1 MKNGSRAN
9 ALLIELLIVIVFFM
23 FAATTLVELFGAARE
38 RSRSAEILCA
48 AALAYQNAAE
58 ALYDAEETEPW
69 LKEMGFAQEENGWIR
84 EEDGYALR
92 VTEEKNETE
101 AGVLRTVIV
110 AAEYDGETI
119 LALPSVRYLEKEAA
133 L

>member
-9 ALLIELLIVIVFFM
+9 ALLIELLIVILFFM

-38 RSRSAEILCA
+38 RSRRAEILSA
-48 AALAYQNAAE
+48 AALASQNAAE

-119 LALPSVRYLEKEAA
+119 LALPSVRYLEKEGA

>member
-9 ALLIELLIVIVFFM
+9 ALLIELLIVILFFM

-38 RSRSAEILCA
+38 RSRRAEILSA
-48 AALAYQNAAE
+48 AALASQNAAE

-110 AAEYDGETI
+110 AAEYDGKTI

>member
-9 ALLIELLIVIVFFM
+9 ALLIELLIVILFFM

-38 RSRSAEILCA
+38 RSRRAEILSA
-48 AALAYQNAAE
+48 AALASQNAAE

-69 LKEMGFAQEENGWIR
+69 LKEMGFEQEENGWIR

-110 AAEYDGETI
+110 AAEYDGKTI

>member
-9 ALLIELLIVIVFFM
+9 ALLIELLIVILFFM

-38 RSRSAEILCA
+38 RSRRAEILSA
-48 AALAYQNAAE
+48 AALASQNAAE

-69 LKEMGFAQEENGWIR
+69 LKEMGFAHEENGWIR

-119 LALPSVRYLEKEAA
+119 LALPSVRYLEKEGA

>member
-9 ALLIELLIVIVFFM
+9 ALLIELLIVILFFM

-38 RSRSAEILCA
+38 RSRRAEILSA
-48 AALAYQNAAE
+48 AALASQNAAE

-69 LKEMGFAQEENGWIR
+69 LKEMGFAHEENGWIR

-92 VTEEKNETE
+92 GTEEKNETE

-119 LALPSVRYLEKEAA
+119 LALPSVRYQEKEAA
-133 L
+133 P

>member
-9 ALLIELLIVIVFFM
+9 ALLIELLIVILFFM

-38 RSRSAEILCA
+38 RSRRAEILSA
-48 AALAYQNAAE
+48 AALASQNAAE

>member
-9 ALLIELLIVIVFFM
+9 ALLIELLIVILFFM

-38 RSRSAEILCA
+38 RSRRAEILSA
-48 AALAYQNAAE
+48 AALASQNAAE
-58 ALYDAEETEPW
+58 ALYDAEETELW

>member
-9 ALLIELLIVIVFFM
+9 ALLIELLIVILFFM

-38 RSRSAEILCA
+38 RSRRAEILSA
-48 AALAYQNAAE
+48 AALASQNAAE

-110 AAEYDGETI
+110 TAEYDGETI

>member
-9 ALLIELLIVIVFFM
+9 ALLIELLIVILFFM

-38 RSRSAEILCA
+38 RSRRAEILSA
-48 AALAYQNAAE
+48 AALASQNAAE

-110 AAEYDGETI
+110 TAEYDGETI
-119 LALPSVRYLEKEAA
+119 LALPSVRYLEKEVA

>member
-9 ALLIELLIVIVFFM
+9 ALLIELLIVILFFM

-38 RSRSAEILCA
+38 RSRRAEILSA
-48 AALAYQNAAE
+48 AALASQNAAE

-101 AGVLRTVIV
+101 AGVLRTVII

>member
-9 ALLIELLIVIVFFM
+9 ALLIELLIVILFFM

-38 RSRSAEILCA
+38 RSRRAEILSA
-48 AALAYQNAAE
+48 AALASQNAAE

-119 LALPSVRYLEKEAA
+119 LALPSVRYLEKEGAP
-133 L
+133 